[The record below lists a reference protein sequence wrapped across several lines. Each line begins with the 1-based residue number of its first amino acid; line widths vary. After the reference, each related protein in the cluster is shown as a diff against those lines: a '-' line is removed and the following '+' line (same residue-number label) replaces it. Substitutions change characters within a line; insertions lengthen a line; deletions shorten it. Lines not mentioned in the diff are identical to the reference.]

1 MRVGAAYNFVIMIL
15 SFLFWAIVIYLAFK
29 VLTRLVIP
37 VWRTTRQVRRAFR
50 DMHSQMQQAQAQQQ
64 QPAQAQPVNSG
75 RPSSGDYIEFE
86 EIKD

>member
-1 MRVGAAYNFVIMIL
+1 MIL
-15 SFLFWAIVIYLAFK
+15 SFLFWAIVFYIAFK

-50 DMHSQMQQAQAQQQ
+50 DMQSQMQQAHAPQQQ
-64 QPAQAQPVNSG
+64 AAQPVNAS
-75 RPSSGDYIEFE
+75 RPPASDYIEFE